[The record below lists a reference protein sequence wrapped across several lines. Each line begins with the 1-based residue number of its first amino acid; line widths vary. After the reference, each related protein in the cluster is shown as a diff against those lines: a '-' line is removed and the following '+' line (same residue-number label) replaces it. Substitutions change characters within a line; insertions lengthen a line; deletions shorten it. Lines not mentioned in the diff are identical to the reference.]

1 MKQFKKEVFIHL
13 QKEYYQTEYSTHFF
27 TSDMSDY
34 GYILIGKS
42 LVNVEMPSN
51 DIITELHIKSLRNKE
66 QKLKADFQVAKQ
78 GIEDEI
84 QSLLSIGFTPV
95 EEDVFA

>member
-1 MKQFKKEVFIHL
+1 MKNAKKEVFIHVK
-13 QKEYYQTEYSTHFF
+13 KEHYETDYSIHLYGH
-27 TSDMSDY
+27 DMSDY
-34 GYILIGKS
+34 GYILIGTS
-42 LVNVEMPSN
+42 LVNVTMPSN
-51 DIITELHIKSLRNKE
+51 EILTELHIKNLRNKE